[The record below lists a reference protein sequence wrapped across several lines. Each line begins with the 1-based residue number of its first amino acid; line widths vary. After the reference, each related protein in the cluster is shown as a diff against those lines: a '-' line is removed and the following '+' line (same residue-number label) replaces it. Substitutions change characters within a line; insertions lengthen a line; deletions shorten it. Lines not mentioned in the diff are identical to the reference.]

1 MPIKF
6 RCPHCQQFL
15 GISRSRAGAI
25 TDCPTC
31 GRSIRVPLLDGTVP
45 PLPDPEL
52 NLADQGLA
60 SALDKLAGL
69 AEKPEGNEAS
79 AATEQPSAGPAPGPV
94 TVQPIPLPEPIALP
108 PAPAPVVIEPPP
120 PVRPPR
126 EESPTVRAGGAE
138 QVVAAIAAP
147 PVVHTTPAEAFP
159 QVGRGRLQRRAALI
173 AVAAGLTAAAF
184 TAGYGVGRR
193 GAATAVSGVE
203 KESPPPTAPVPAA
216 APPAAPPAVPQE
228 PALTGRIS
236 YIASGG
242 EIHPDAGAR
251 VLVLPEER
259 QGSLRLPADGLRP
272 GANEQDLRVAVAAI
286 RALGG
291 DFCVADAEGRY
302 AIHLPQAGLYQVL
315 ILSRYQPR
323 DGGAAYH
330 QALQFLTA
338 YVDRPAQVLG
348 ETAVQISPFRYRGSG
363 TTPRDHT
370 FEPQSR

>member
-69 AEKPEGNEAS
+69 AEKQEGLEELEER
-79 AATEQPSAGPAPGPV
+79 EQPSTRSAPRPV

-108 PAPAPVVIEPPP
+108 PAPAPVVIDPPP
-120 PVRPPR
+120 PVRAPGGEGPA
-126 EESPTVRAGGAE
+126 VRAAGSE

-147 PVVHTTPAEAFP
+147 PMGHTTLADAFP
-159 QVGRGRLQRRAALI
+159 QGGRVRTWSRVTLI
-173 AVAAGLTAAAF
+173 AVALGMTTVAF
-184 TAGYGVGRR
+184 AVGYGLGRH
-193 GAATAVSGVE
+193 GAATAVSVSGNE
-203 KESPPPTAPVPAA
+203 WRPPADLAPAA
-216 APPAAPPAVPQE
+216 APPSVPQE

-236 YIASGG
+236 YIAPGG

-272 GANEQDLRVAVAAI
+272 GANEQDLRVAIAAI

-291 DFCVADAEGRY
+291 DFCVADADGRY
-302 AIHLPQAGLYQVL
+302 TIHLPQAGLYQVL

-330 QALQFLTA
+330 QALQFLAA

-363 TTPRDHT
+363 ATPRDHT
-370 FEPQSR
+370 FEPQ

>member
-69 AEKPEGNEAS
+69 AEGQMEGEESLEPASPAAS
-79 AATEQPSAGPAPGPV
+79 AGGRPPV
-94 TVQPIPLPEPIALP
+94 VQPVPLPEPIVLP
-108 PAPAPVVIEPPP
+108 PAPAPIVVEPPP
-120 PVRPPR
+120 PVRP
-126 EESPTVRAGGAE
+126 SSGGATAVRAAAAE
-138 QVVAAIAAP
+138 QAAAALTT
-147 PVVHTTPAEAFP
+147 PVVHVTPADAFP
-159 QVGRGRLQRRAALI
+159 QPPPVRKWARTMLI
-173 AVAAGLTAAAF
+173 AAVVGLTVAAFA
-184 TAGYGVGRR
+184 AGYGIGRR
-193 GAATAVSGVE
+193 VAATA
-203 KESPPPTAPVPAA
+203 APVAGDALPPAA
-216 APPAAPPAVPQE
+216 APPPAASPPPAEVVAAE

-236 YIASGG
+236 YLASGG

-251 VLVLPEER
+251 ILVLPEER
-259 QGSLRLPADGLRP
+259 QGSTRLSAEGLRP
-272 GANEQDLRVAVAAI
+272 GANEQDQRVAVAAI

-291 DFCVADAEGRY
+291 DYCVADADGKY
-302 AIHLPQAGLYQVL
+302 AIQLPQAGLYQVL

-330 QALQFLTA
+330 QALQFLAA
-338 YVDRPAQVLG
+338 YFDRPAQVLG

-363 TTPRDHT
+363 TAPRDHT
-370 FEPQSR
+370 FEPP